1 MLPAPMPIAAACS
14 SAATSALAC
23 RMSCTAD
30 SFVCAAAV
38 VRDRVRVS
46 SPKP

>member
-1 MLPAPMPIAAACS
+1 MPIAAACS

-38 VRDRVRVS
+38 VRVRVRVRVS